1 MVKRIVWT
9 KPALEDK
16 LDILIYWNKR
26 NKSNIFSQS
35 LNTIFKDTTRLIRDQ
50 PSLGKDTEDPKVQY
64 IIVRDYLMFFE
75 VTPQEIVIEHIWDTR
90 RNPGDLRF
98 KLK

>member
-50 PSLGKDTEDPKVQY
+50 PSLGKDTEDPKVQ
-64 IIVRDYLMFFE
+64 
-75 VTPQEIVIEHIWDTR
+75 
-90 RNPGDLRF
+90 
-98 KLK
+98 